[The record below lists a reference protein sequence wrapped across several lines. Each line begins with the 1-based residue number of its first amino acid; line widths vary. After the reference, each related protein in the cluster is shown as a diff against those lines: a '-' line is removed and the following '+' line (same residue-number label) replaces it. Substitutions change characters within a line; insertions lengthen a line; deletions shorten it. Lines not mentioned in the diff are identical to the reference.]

1 MAGDFKTQLWGAN
14 RRRYTT
20 VDVPVLGP
28 VRLRSMTTREMREL
42 RDSFVDE
49 KGKPTKRIDY
59 VNELLV
65 ANCIVD
71 DSNERVVSDEE
82 ATGGIFDDVDGG
94 AFATLIQAARK
105 HTNYAADPDWKA
117 IEDAAK
123 NSGATG

>member
-1 MAGDFKTQLWGAN
+1 MAELKARLFAANKT
-14 RRRYTT
+14 RYTT
-20 VDVPVLGP
+20 IDVPVLGP
-28 VRLRSMTTREMREL
+28 VRLRSLTTREMREL

-49 KGKPTKRIDY
+49 KGKPTKRLDY

-65 ANCIVD
+65 ASCIVD
-71 DSNERVVSDEE
+71 DDGNRVVSDED
-82 ATGGIFDDVDGG
+82 ATGGVFDDVDGG

-123 NSGATG
+123 NSAATG